1 MDSVGNILA
10 ARQEDRMPWASATA
24 LALLLHAAVLGGL
37 LVSVFAKPMHFTRPR
52 AVAVRLLR
60 AGSLRTPQVR
70 AAPAP
75 PAPATAEKPKIE
87 KPAEEVP
94 KPSQKALL
102 LPSKEDK
109 KKPTPPPVSRPGRA
123 LATPAVSLPTA
134 DEDTPGATG
143 GSAPGAGGSAGIGG
157 FKIDQA
163 DFKYPVY
170 IERMVMI
177 ISLNWFKPAQ
187 VVLTNPVVHFQIE
200 RDGTIMDARLV
211 SSSGLAFVDR
221 AALRAVL
228 ASSPLPPLP
237 ADYAGPHLGIQVVFE

>member
-1 MDSVGNILA
+1 MDSVGDILA
-10 ARQEDRMPWASATA
+10 ARQEDRIPWASATA

-37 LVSVFAKPMHFTRPR
+37 LVSVFAKPMRFTRPR
-52 AVAVRLLR
+52 AVAVRLLP
-60 AGSLRTPQVR
+60 AGSLRAPEVR

-75 PAPATAEKPKIE
+75 PPPAVAERPKIE

-94 KPSQKALL
+94 RPSKKALL
-102 LPSKEDK
+102 LPAKEDK
-109 KKPTPPPVSRPGRA
+109 KKPTPPPVSRPGRP

-134 DEDTPGATG
+134 GDETEGATG
-143 GSAPGAGGSAGIGG
+143 GPAAGAGGSAGIGG

-170 IERMVMI
+170 IDRMVAIM
-177 ISLNWFKPAQ
+177 SMNWFKPAQ
-187 VVLTNPVVHFQIE
+187 VVQTNPVVHFQIE
-200 RDGTIMDARLV
+200 RDGTITDSRLV
-211 SSSGLAFVDR
+211 VSSGLAFVDR